1 MKPVLLAA
9 IAALVLAGCSSAPKS
24 TDNAAGTQSA
34 TPAATEAAPDGA
46 PVLIAEFIDQTTVWE
61 CPKCGMVF
69 DRAGVCSM
77 EGAQLV
83 EMKVN
88 YVCPADN
95 KPVERA
101 GKCPRCPMNARID
114 KVAAATTTTTESG
127 H

>member
-1 MKPVLLAA
+1 MNRLLVAA
-9 IAALVLAGCSSAPKS
+9 VAALVLAGCQSAPTS
-24 TDNAAGTQSA
+24 TETAAEPHAA
-34 TPAATEAAPDGA
+34 TPAATGAASADA
-46 PVLIAEFIDQTTVWE
+46 PVLIAEFVDQTTVWE

-77 EGAQLV
+77 EGATLV

-101 GKCPRCPMNARID
+101 GKCPRCPQNARID
-114 KVAAATTTTTESG
+114 KVAVAASTPAEGG